1 MKKMIL
7 LVIMSMC
14 ILTGCNSSD
23 NNGSGSDDIIGKWQG
38 SDIESIEFKEDGT
51 FTMSDKGTDT
61 KGTYKI
67 EENQVSLSSSE
78 NGVIFN
84 PSYYFEVENDKLLLK
99 RTDHDFEYRFAR
111 EK

>member
-1 MKKMIL
+1 
-7 LVIMSMC
+7 MC

-23 NNGSGSDDIIGKWQG
+23 NNRSDDIIGKWQG

-99 RTDHDFEYRFAR
+99 RTDHDFEYHFAR

>member
-23 NNGSGSDDIIGKWQG
+23 NKGSDDIIGKWQG

-99 RTDHDFEYRFAR
+99 RTDHDFEYHFAR

>member
-14 ILTGCNSSD
+14 ILTWCNSRDNIWSD
-23 NNGSGSDDIIGKWQG
+23 VIICKWQG

-99 RTDHDFEYRFAR
+99 RTDHDFEYHFAR

>member
-14 ILTGCNSSD
+14 ILTGCNNSD
-23 NNGSGSDDIIGKWQG
+23 NNGSDDIIGKWQG

-99 RTDHDFEYRFAR
+99 RTDHDFEYHFAR